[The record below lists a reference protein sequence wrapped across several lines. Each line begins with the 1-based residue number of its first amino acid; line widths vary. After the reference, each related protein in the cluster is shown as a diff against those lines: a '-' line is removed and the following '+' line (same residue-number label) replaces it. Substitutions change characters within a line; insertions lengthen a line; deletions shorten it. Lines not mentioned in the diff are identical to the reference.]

1 LSSPWQ
7 ARFSIASRRARA
19 NISSVSVSERR
30 MKNWMKLAALTLIT
44 LTIAA
49 CNTVEGIGRDLGE
62 AGDTIED
69 AARNNRN

>member
-1 LSSPWQ
+1 
-7 ARFSIASRRARA
+7 
-19 NISSVSVSERR
+19 
-30 MKNWMKLAALTLIT
+30 MKNWMKLASLTLIT